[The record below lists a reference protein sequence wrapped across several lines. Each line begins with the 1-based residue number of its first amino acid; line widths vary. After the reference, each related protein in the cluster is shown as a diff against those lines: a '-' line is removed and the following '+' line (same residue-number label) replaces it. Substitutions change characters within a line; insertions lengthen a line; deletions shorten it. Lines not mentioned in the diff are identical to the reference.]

1 MDHRISKD
9 MISSGMIPSGEKN
22 QEDLSRTQ
30 YGTAPSPNALSDVYK
45 KMYEKKEETLN
56 EHHKKDADGNTIPH
70 EDEEVNEGKIPA
82 GLQAYLDKKKG
93 KKEDKKDFKPFLLS
107 EIKRF
112 LNEVIEDCIQE
123 NPEGAEIYK
132 LVSNEVSVPK
142 DSLWQYLTKD
152 HLDHDNKLSDEQWE
166 TFVNE
171 YGGHFAEGCT
181 DLGDAV
187 LSNFLDDISD
197 DEPTEE
203 TQ

>member
-1 MDHRISKD
+1 MSEQSLKEVAVNHDDI
-9 MISSGMIPSGEKN
+9 EKL
-22 QEDLSRTQ
+22 ETALDYIMYVART
-30 YGTAPSPNALSDVYK
+30 GGHVFMP
-45 KMYEKKEETLN
+45 
-56 EHHKKDADGNTIPH
+56 
-70 EDEEVNEGKIPA
+70 
-82 GLQAYLDKKKG
+82 
-93 KKEDKKDFKPFLLS
+93 EDKKDFKPFLLS

-132 LVSNEVSVPK
+132 LVSSEVSVPK

-152 HLDHDNKLSDEQWE
+152 HLDHDNKLSDEEWE